1 MTKSREDH
9 EMANPLN
16 FPGWL
21 FFQSKSRIINFL
33 SDYYFEK
40 KPTIMIDGGLG
51 SQMIGWM
58 KYQIAKEMFVNKEIQ
73 LDLSYFL
80 SEQTE
85 ELVPGLTKWN
95 WELDHYGIQLL
106 GLNPRKKP
114 FLTDIAYEKR
124 AQFEFPFFQEMAGR
138 SWNHLFPLSTSAIEL
153 FRNLELPKEFGV
165 VHLRRGDYMEVGS
178 KIVYETEVSKLL
190 EKISG
195 SLPQTLLVIS
205 DSEIP
210 DPGFNKIKEAANVGD
225 IKKIIKGD
233 MHAVHGIMRQ
243 SKILIA
249 SNSTYSISAA
259 LTMTNGGTTIFP
271 ANLYGPPMPNLNRNF
286 NSLADWHVHGDFLSN
301 N

>member
-1 MTKSREDH
+1 V
-9 EMANPLN
+9 NPLN

-21 FFQSKSRIINFL
+21 FFQSKLRVIDLL

-51 SQMIGWM
+51 SQMIGWI
-58 KYQIAKEMFVNKEIQ
+58 KYHIAKEIFADREIQ

-80 SEQTE
+80 LEQTE
-85 ELVPGLTKWN
+85 ELVPGLTKWK
-95 WELDHYGIQLL
+95 WELDHYGLKL
-106 GLNPRKKP
+106 SDLNPGKKP

-124 AQFEFPFFQEMAGR
+124 AQFELPLFQEMAGR
-138 SWNHLFPLSTSAIEL
+138 SWKHLFPLSTSAIEL

-165 VHLRRGDYMEVGS
+165 VHLRRGDYLKVGS
-178 KIVYETEVSKLL
+178 KIVHETEVSNLL

-205 DSEIP
+205 DSEIS
-210 DPGFNKIKEAANVGD
+210 DLGFNRIREAAKVGD
-225 IKKIIKGD
+225 IKNIIRGD
-233 MHAVHGIMRQ
+233 MHAVHGLMRQ

-259 LTMTNGGTTIFP
+259 LTMTNGGTAIFP
-271 ANLYGPPMPNLNRNF
+271 ANLYGSPMPNLNRNF
-286 NSLADWHVHGDFLSN
+286 NSLADWHLHGDFLSSN
-301 N
+301 